1 MAVSPQM
8 QTKLDKI
15 DALVKD
21 GYTLSKS
28 RGFISLKNS
37 HGKDVNIF
45 GGFLSFSGPAGFSWI
60 AFFFAP
66 IVCAQIKE
74 KSFFNLLCVLTLI
87 ETIASI
93 LFNIEISVGG
103 LLLSFLYA
111 NMFPYYRYMAVKDG
125 VEELPKVTSIVLSI
139 IYSIAALIPSF
150 ALAFIY
156 ALIRASLSQ

>member
-37 HGKDVNIF
+37 HAKDVNIF

-87 ETIASI
+87 ETVASI
-93 LFNIEISVGG
+93 LFNIEIDICISI
-103 LLLSFLYA
+103 YI
-111 NMFPYYRYMAVKDG
+111 YIYRERERERAR
-125 VEELPKVTSIVLSI
+125 ERSRERVL
-139 IYSIAALIPSF
+139 
-150 ALAFIY
+150 
-156 ALIRASLSQ
+156 